1 MSPDIDYLFRTMR
14 FKEYKAG
21 YYDIETGKEE
31 IDHYEVEGVLKVSSK
46 LNISKDEYDELYQK
60 NPEWRNTIR
69 MTLADMV
76 KKDVMKLFD
85 ISNTDFQKLSLVRM
99 IPIDHLF
106 RFCKKY
112 ESIRRRLNEQKNK

>member
-1 MSPDIDYLFRTMR
+1 MSPDIDDLFRTMR

-21 YYDIETGKEE
+21 YYDMETGKEE
-31 IDHYEVEGVLKVSSK
+31 IDHYEVEGVLNVSSK

-60 NPEWRNTIR
+60 NPEWRNTIQ

-99 IPIDHLF
+99 IPIDRLF

-112 ESIRRRLNEQKNK
+112 ESIRRRLNEQQTK